1 MKKGK
6 TAVKSTS
13 GAKVGAK
20 KGYNYFFWIL
30 PFLILV
36 FLFHI
41 SHCMAGS
48 MHFMITNRREVFR
61 IANL

>member
-36 FLFHI
+36 FLF
-41 SHCMAGS
+41 SYFPKVYPLS
-48 MHFMITNRREVFR
+48 RT
-61 IANL
+61 L